1 MGIGTSQT
9 WENLNNGS
17 YWLGDEASLAA
28 GTSNLI
34 AADGHHA
41 LSNLAS
47 VRLNDGFLQEAIISP
62 TITLGIR
69 KELTELDVA
78 FLTDLGYEMAAAPVP
93 EPSVI
98 LLLVG
103 AAFLVLPRRKR

>member
-1 MGIGTSQT
+1 
-9 WENLNNGS
+9 
-17 YWLGDEASLAA
+17 
-28 GTSNLI
+28 
-34 AADGHHA
+34 
-41 LSNLAS
+41 
-47 VRLNDGFLQEAIISP
+47 RLNDGFLQEAIISP